1 MPEYPF
7 KSARTMDV
15 RSYRPE
21 WSADMEKFWDGLA
34 AKLADRWA
42 AVAPPALAFWLAAA
56 LAWSWGHQG
65 FRNITSRL
73 TSLGQYSAVAQCL
86 IVVGCLLLITGS
98 IGLVDR
104 LTNMFLPVL
113 AGNWPEWAEGVNRRL
128 VERAGVQL
136 KSLDS
141 EWQELRLRAGEDENP
156 SGADEF
162 RDSELDER
170 RRQYSMLERQ
180 LMPTRLGNI
189 LRGAESRPYVKYG
202 LAVAVIMPRLW
213 PVLPTSVRKDLTAAW
228 LSVNVAASVIVWSLL
243 LIPFTVWCPYVL
255 IVSVI
260 GVLMAWIWL
269 PERAK
274 AFGELLESAFDVYR
288 MDLYR
293 QLRWPLPIGTE
304 DERAIGVAL
313 TRFLLR
319 GPTGESIQYSNGSGA
334 AK

>member
-7 KSARTMDV
+7 RFARTMDV
-15 RSYRPE
+15 RSSRRE
-21 WSADMEKFWDGLA
+21 WSADMEKLWEGLA
-34 AKLADRWA
+34 TKLADRWA

-65 FRNITSRL
+65 FGNITSRL

-86 IVVGCLLLITGS
+86 IVVGCLLVITTS
-98 IGLVDR
+98 VGLVDR
-104 LTNMFLPVL
+104 LTNMLLPIL
-113 AGNWPEWAEGVNRRL
+113 TGNWPEWADGISRRL
-128 VERAGVQL
+128 VERARKKL
-136 KSLDS
+136 KWLDS
-141 EWQELRLRAGEDENP
+141 EWQEVSLRVREDENP
-156 SGADEF
+156 SGADEL
-162 RDSELDER
+162 RYSELDER
-170 RRQYSMLERQ
+170 RRQYPMLERQ

-202 LAVAVIMPRLW
+202 LAAAVIMPRLW
-213 PVLPTSVRKDLTAAW
+213 PVLPTSVRKDLTASW

-243 LIPFTVWCPYVL
+243 LIPFSVWCPYVL

-293 QLRWPLPIGTE
+293 QLRWPLPLGTG
-304 DERAIGVAL
+304 DELAIGEAL
-313 TRFLLR
+313 SRFLLR
-319 GPTGESIQYSNGSGA
+319 GPTGESVQYSNGSAA